1 MLVGYGRNSRQAQQ
15 AISGFSIQKRVD
27 VGSHLVFVDNAA
39 SESLQTGD
47 RDVRVTLGA
56 VNEIVRKMGSM
67 PGQRALILILTMTPE
82 ALTMKSQI
90 LDLAAQSNLTIK
102 LTGLGAVK
110 LLRIQR
116 TAHAHF
122 LGI

>member
-1 MLVGYGRNSRQAQQ
+1 MCCQQGNRVHRGDLRLASHKDAGRIRTEFSAGTASYLWIQHSKTSGCWES
-15 AISGFSIQKRVD
+15 SGF
-27 VGSHLVFVDNAA
+27 LDNAA

-90 LDLAAQSNLTIK
+90 L
-102 LTGLGAVK
+102 
-110 LLRIQR
+110 
-116 TAHAHF
+116 
-122 LGI
+122 